1 LSDAVKNERS
11 EERTFAGFSVRNRIA
26 AIRRMPDARRIQ
38 RDRPPEERGIRRA
51 EARLG
56 AGVIE
61 KIIERN
67 RSGLLPSTT
76 LDDRVSGCLLGA
88 AVGAALG
95 APYDGEWG
103 RSIPS
108 GKALLSRFA
117 QGAFCDD
124 HSPGRYSDE
133 THLMLAGVEAVIVSG
148 GVRPGLVAQAMAN
161 VWTAGELHSTSA
173 ASVRALAR
181 FHRTGDWITSGAPDG
196 YADNGPAVRSA
207 PLGLYFLDF
216 PDFLPET
223 VAELARITHGD
234 ARSVAGAVA
243 IAAASQLLATRPDI
257 GAEAFADA
265 VASSVETFDAPFA
278 ELLGQLPDLAE
289 LPRRSA
295 VRAMASAG
303 IFDRDFDQ
311 PIITSFVIPTVLA
324 SFWSVLRHGDDWGR
338 AVASVIRLGGNV
350 DALGAIVGALV
361 GVKLGVRAIPQHLA
375 NAVQDSSRIRRLSS
389 DYAELLQRRQG
400 RRIAA

>member
-1 LSDAVKNERS
+1 MRGTVVIERMI
-11 EERTFAGFSVRNRIA
+11 GRNRI
-26 AIRRMPDARRIQ
+26 
-38 RDRPPEERGIRRA
+38 
-51 EARLG
+51 G
-56 AGVIE
+56 AQ
-61 KIIERN
+61 
-67 RSGLLPSTT
+67 PATT

-95 APYDGEWG
+95 APFDGEWG

-108 GKALLSRFA
+108 SKTLLAEFGERSLCEGEPVGQFT
-117 QGAFCDD
+117 
-124 HSPGRYSDE
+124 DE
-133 THLMLAGVEAVIVSG
+133 THLMLAGVEAVVVAG

-161 VWTAGELHSTSA
+161 VWTAGELLSPNV

-181 FHRTGDWITSGAPDG
+181 FHRSGDWTTSGAPDG

-223 VAELARITHGD
+223 VADLARITHGD

-243 IAAASQLLATRPDI
+243 VAAASQVLATRPEI

-265 VASSVETFDAPFA
+265 VASTVEPFDAPFA
-278 ELLGQLPDLAE
+278 ELLAQLPDLAE

-295 VRAMASAG
+295 IRAMASAG

-324 SFWSVLRHGDDWGR
+324 SFWSVLRHGNDWGKS
-338 AVASVIRLGGNV
+338 VANVIRLGGNV

-375 NAVQDSSRIRRLSS
+375 AGVNDANRIRQLSE
-389 DYAELLQRRQG
+389 DYCELLQRRQ
-400 RRIAA
+400 RRPMAA